1 MTKQC
6 MRGQRVALSRI
17 WAVLFGA
24 CLWSSATAMTP
35 LGPPIEIGEA
45 DFEVWHAV
53 ASAPD
58 GRHVTVWL
66 SGNQVRAQRFADTG
80 VPLGVPFTVSAATGG
95 ALAPRNE
102 PAVTMDA
109 TGNFTVVWSEISP
122 ASSSDARHLARRFRF
137 DGAALT
143 DVIVVDE
150 RARCGCGGSNI
161 PQDFM
166 APALASDANGNFAV
180 AWREGSLFGADQL
193 YLRRFSA
200 DGTARA
206 AAALVSQEFPLPA
219 QRDLSNGLRLS
230 PEYPPSLASNA
241 GGELIVAWSSATE
254 LLPGVSIQRYN
265 ANGFKK
271 GLRTRVGGE
280 AAGDTAVAIDA
291 QGRVVV
297 AWSEQTDGR
306 VGQSNSTTF
315 RTRFR
320 RYGAAGF
327 AADVARELPD
337 AGRNDLTRPQLAM
350 DDAGNFVLIAWRF
363 QQNRGL
369 DDFPIKPLGQRYLA
383 NGTPDGPPFRYGGDN
398 PSDGPLLANLA
409 SAADGRIVITWFNQR
424 LDRDF
429 ANPLATSLRVQRFV
443 P

>member
-17 WAVLFGA
+17 WAVLFGT

-66 SGNQVRAQRFADTG
+66 SDNQVRAQRFADTG
-80 VPLGVPFTVSAATGG
+80 VPLGVPFTVSAVTGG

-122 ASSSDARHLARRFRF
+122 VSSSDARHLARRFRF
-137 DGAALT
+137 DGTALT

-150 RARCGCGGSNI
+150 RAICTCGLVGI
-161 PQDFM
+161 PRDFM
-166 APALASDANGNFAV
+166 APVVAGGASGNFAV
-180 AWREGSLFGADQL
+180 AWRERVLNGVDQVYMRRHAADGAPLGAATVVGTHTPIPRDDGRGNIFFPESPPSIASNAAGEL
-193 YLRRFSA
+193 AVAWGKGVLRFPSVNVRRYSA
-200 DGTARA
+200 DGA
-206 AAALVSQEFPLPA
+206 
-219 QRDLSNGLRLS
+219 
-230 PEYPPSLASNA
+230 
-241 GGELIVAWSSATE
+241 
-254 LLPGVSIQRYN
+254 
-265 ANGFKK
+265 
-271 GLRTRVGGE
+271 
-280 AAGDTAVAIDA
+280 A
-291 QGRVVV
+291 QGPAKRVAGERAGVTSVALDQSGRFVV
-297 AWSEQTDGR
+297 AWAEQTDGR
-306 VGQSNSTTF
+306 VGQSPATTY

-327 AADVARELPD
+327 AADVAQDLPD
-337 AGRNDLTRPQLAM
+337 AGRNDLTRPRLAM

-429 ANPLATSLRVQRFV
+429 SNPLATSLRVQRFV